1 MFAEDLPES
10 SNNPLNSADF
20 NPTGDTSDLLTPSL
34 VNESYSG
41 VGSSANFADLSDFAT
56 ENYDLDESKYAAV
69 AVENDPLLGD
79 NFAVNLAAN
88 DISDATLSIDQNLAA
103 TAGESFS
110 VAINLENGAGVQA
123 ADIFLKF
130 DTDILDVNEVSV
142 GSINPNW
149 SVFENINEET
159 GELRLSLFN
168 TQPLGNNPGS
178 IVEIEFQ
185 VAEDAVL
192 NNISTLDLVSAALN
206 ESFIPTLTDGSFEV
220 IPASFRVVDF
230 ATNPSGFEIKFNRE
244 LDLSEL
250 NLYDGQDLSDDLPD
264 LSLVGNKTGAVDGS
278 LVYDADRKTIT
289 FVKTGDILVADTYTV
304 TLDSRIDGFIDVEGE
319 LLDGDRDNLPGGD
332 YTQTFTIDKNK
343 ARILSLPDFTRGD
356 RQFVEVPNGSLGL
369 PISID
374 NGKKVTSIDLELSY
388 NPDFLDITGASLA
401 ADVPADWDIEINLD
415 TPGQVQLSLSGTK
428 ALSGK
433 DLELLFLEAIVP
445 TFAPDLASQVISI
458 SSVTLNEGKID
469 AVGDSAIHQVG
480 YLGDATGNGAYTS
493 LDASFIARVA
503 ARLDTG
509 FDAYPLTDPVVIGDV
524 TGDGTISSMDAAIV
538 AREAIAIRQ
547 PEIPEIVNQDWNA
560 SFINLTPETD
570 DDYRNYDF
578 SNPAATAVYRQS
590 KPDSISLN
598 LDLGY
603 DAPHPNVDPE
613 HFAMEA
619 WTSNYFDANK
629 VYKVTINSDNGTR
642 FFLRNP
648 DTDEIINLG
657 ADWRTRNLAFPT
669 TTHYFNVE
677 ESGFYDFTFQ
687 FYEGGVIAVVDIEL
701 TEAPDTVSVPDGLT
715 IPFNFNDYGP
725 ILSYGI
731 NENQDINPTVVNI
744 EDHGST
750 LHLAGNTWKAIE
762 LPYTITPDTVL
773 AFDFKT
779 DSPGEAHSIGID
791 VDLQNDPNNPDNFQ
805 QYFSLY
811 GTQTE
816 QLYNTEQI
824 AFHDYADMVNGSVF
838 IGEYKHYEIPI
849 GRFFSGETGEINY
862 LTFINDHD
870 VDNPTAES
878 FFSNVKL
885 YEDKSLPSLDF
896 KDYQI
901 KSYGINGPQDTQPI
915 IAQVED
921 NGDTLHLKGNT
932 WKAIDFPYTVTG
944 NTILEFDFKSTVEG
958 EGHGIGFD
966 DDLVNTEERNFAL
979 YGNDISS
986 QFLIKDFLDY
996 EDTIGE
1002 WKHYRIPVGEFYTG
1016 DMNHLFFINDEDVAN
1031 PTAESFFANLRVYE
1045 DSNLHIP
1052 AGNWKAEYFPNKE
1065 LYGHP
1070 LYVQNLG
1077 STNQFSRNWGNGSPD
1092 DVIPVDNFSAR
1103 ISSRRDLSDQLYQVH
1118 TQADDGVRV
1127 KVGDTTVVNK
1137 WQPQPFLHNTGY
1149 INTDDRVYPV
1159 TIDYF
1164 ENGGLAA
1171 LSFGL
1176 NEPNIP
1182 GEPVNTNNEWYSVL
1196 FHWDDSQG
1204 NQPPVDSFI
1213 DYANGI
1219 ATLNLGSNTRSDGK
1233 KGIVFDY
1240 EYGAVRGEGHRLP
1253 DDDFAIV
1260 AHTQADFD
1268 GSEYN
1273 FRVRGDDGFYLR
1285 AKKTNTNEWHDIT
1298 PTDNWQQV
1306 YGSHQEYKATLP
1318 AGRYDVHFYY
1328 YEHGGDAEF
1337 DLSWEKVG
1345 NKLNPNYVYQDV
1357 DYLNALYQDGYSK
1370 LGSNTHTYDH
1380 IIREAVDSVDVDSDR
1395 RVYAL
1400 VGGEVIEAKNGK
1412 EVSSKYWGYNGTV
1425 AIYNESL
1432 NKTFIYWHFADGSIN
1447 ENLQGK
1453 TVEAGSL
1460 IGIEGATGASYGA
1473 HTHVEIHSGK
1483 AYVDMSNPNAP
1494 KSPANSGRL
1503 HVPTVFQD
1511 AVRKGLV
1518 KLYQ

>member
-88 DISDATLSIDQNLAA
+88 DLSDASLSIDQNLAA
-103 TAGESFS
+103 TAGETFS

-123 ADIFLKF
+123 ADILLNF
-130 DTDILDVNEVSV
+130 DTDLLDVNEVSV
-142 GSINPNW
+142 GSLNPNW
-149 SVFENINEET
+149 SVFENINEEN
-159 GELRLSLFN
+159 GELRLSLFT
-168 TQPLGNNPGS
+168 TQPLINGTGS

-244 LDLSEL
+244 LDLSQL

-264 LSLVGNKTGAVDGS
+264 LTLVGNKTGAVNGS

-289 FVKTGDILVADTYTV
+289 FVKTGDILAPDTYTV
-304 TLDSRIDGFIDVEGE
+304 TLDSRIDGFIDLEGE

-731 NENQDINPTVVNI
+731 NEKQDINPTLVNI

-791 VDLQNDPNNPDNFQ
+791 VDLQNDPNDPDNFQ

-816 QLYNTEQI
+816 ALYNTEQI

-1337 DLSWEKVG
+1337 DLSWEKVATG
-1345 NKLNPNYVYQDV
+1345 
-1357 DYLNALYQDGYSK
+1357 G
-1370 LGSNTHTYDH
+1370 GGG
-1380 IIREAVDSVDVDSDR
+1380 
-1395 RVYAL
+1395 
-1400 VGGEVIEAKNGK
+1400 GGEGTPLLTVQGSQYFQERPDFYMQAGNGYAKYGYGSSLLGTNNFGQEGNCTWYAYGRLKELGYTPDDIMYGYPNANQWGNVLRNGARILGNNETPQPGDVAQWLSGSAGHVAVVEK
-1412 EVSSKYWGYNGTV
+1412 VENG
-1425 AIYNESL
+1425 
-1432 NKTFIYWHFADGSIN
+1432 FIYLSESHWGSDFDGDLDGDGLTLGDGTLHRIVKYSV
-1447 ENLQGK
+1447 G
-1453 TVEAGSL
+1453 T
-1460 IGIEGATGASYGA
+1460 
-1473 HTHVEIHSGK
+1473 
-1483 AYVDMSNPNAP
+1483 P
-1494 KSPANSGRL
+1494 KQYIR
-1503 HVPTVFQD
+1503 
-1511 AVRKGLV
+1511 LV
-1518 KLYQ
+1518 KH

>member
-1 MFAEDLPES
+1 MFDENLPES
-10 SNNPLNSADF
+10 TNNPLNSPDF
-20 NPTGDTSDLLTPSL
+20 NNLGDTSDLLTPSL
-34 VNESYSG
+34 ANETG
-41 VGSSANFADLSDFAT
+41 VGSSENFANLSNFAI
-56 ENYDLDESKYAAV
+56 ENYDLDESNYRVAA
-69 AVENDPLLGD
+69 ENDLLLGD

-103 TAGESFS
+103 TAGETFS
-110 VAINLENGAGVQA
+110 VAINLENGEGVQA

-130 DTDILDVNEVSV
+130 DTDLLDVNEVSV

-159 GELRLSLFN
+159 GELRLSLFH

-178 IVEIEFQ
+178 LVEIEFQ
-185 VAEDAVL
+185 VAEDAEID
-192 NNISTLDLVSAALN
+192 NISTLDLVSAALN

-230 ATNPSGFEIKFNRE
+230 ASNPSGFEIKFNRE

-250 NLYDGQDLSDDLPD
+250 NLYDGQDLSEDLPD
-264 LSLVGNKTGAVDGS
+264 LTLVGNKTGAVDGS

-289 FVKTGDILVADTYTV
+289 FVKTGGILAADTYTV
-304 TLDSRIDGFIDVEGE
+304 NLDSRIDGFIDVEGE
-319 LLDGDRDNLPGGD
+319 LLDGDRDNTPGGD

-356 RQFVEVPNGSLGL
+356 LQFVEVPNGSLGL

-374 NGKKVTSIDLELSY
+374 NAGKVTSIDLELSY
-388 NPDFLDITGASLA
+388 DADFLDITGASLA
-401 ADVPADWDIEINLD
+401 ADVPADWEIEINLD

-469 AVGDSAIHQVG
+469 GIGDRAIHQVG

-503 ARLDTG
+503 AGLDTG

-547 PEIPEIVNQDWNA
+547 PEIPEIVTQDWNA
-560 SFINLTPETD
+560 SFINLTRD
-570 DDYRNYDF
+570 NYDDYRSHNF
-578 SNPAATAVYRQS
+578 SKPVATAVYRQS
-590 KPDSISLN
+590 NSDSISLN
-598 LDLGY
+598 LNFENNS
-603 DAPHPNVDPE
+603 PQPNVEPDY
-613 HFAMEA
+613 FGMEA
-619 WTSNYFDANK
+619 WTNAYFDANK
-629 VYKVTINSDNGTR
+629 VYQITTNSDDGTR
-642 FFLRNP
+642 FFLKNP
-648 DTDEIINLG
+648 DTGEIINVG
-657 ADWRTRNLAFPT
+657 ADWRLRSVAFPT
-669 TTHYFNVE
+669 TNHYFNVE
-677 ESGFYDFTFQ
+677 ESGLYEFYVQYFER
-687 FYEGGVIAVVDIEL
+687 EGNSVVDIEL
-701 TEAPDTVSVPDGLT
+701 TEAPDTVTIKDELT
-715 IPFNFNDYGP
+715 IPFNFNDRGP

-731 NENQDINPTVVNI
+731 NENQDANPTVVNI

-762 LPYTITPDTVL
+762 IPYTITPDTVL

-779 DSPGEAHSIGID
+779 DSPGEGHGIG
-791 VDLQNDPNNPDNFQ
+791 VDFDLLNDRDDFQ

-811 GTQTE
+811 GTQDSP
-816 QLYNTEQI
+816 LDNTEQI
-824 AFHDYADMVNGSVF
+824 AFHNYADSVDQW
-838 IGEYKHYEIPI
+838 KHYEIPI

-870 VDNPTAES
+870 VANPTAES
-878 FFSNVKL
+878 IFSNVKI
-885 YEDKSLPSLDF
+885 YEDQSLPSVDF
-896 KDYQI
+896 QDYQI
-901 KSYGINGPQDTQPI
+901 KSYGINGSQDSQPI

-932 WKAIDFPYTVTG
+932 WKAIDFSYTVTG

-958 EGHGIGFD
+958 EGHAIGFD
-966 DDLVNTEERNFAL
+966 NDLVNTEERNFAL

-986 QFLIKDFLDY
+986 QFMVQDFLNY
-996 EDTIGE
+996 EDTVGE

-1016 DMNHLFFINDEDVAN
+1016 NMNHLFFVNDEDVAN
-1031 PTAESFFANLRVYE
+1031 PTAESFFANIRVYE

-1052 AGNWKAEYFPNKE
+1052 AGSWVGEYFPNKN
-1065 LYGHP
+1065 LQGHP
-1070 LYVQNLG
+1070 IFVENLG
-1077 STNQFSRNWGNGSPD
+1077 SANQFSRDWGLGSPN

-1103 ISSRRDLSDQLYQVH
+1103 ISSRRDLSDRLYQVH

-1137 WQPQPFLHNTGY
+1137 WQTQAFLHNTGY
-1149 INTDDRVYPV
+1149 INTEDRVYPV
-1159 TIDYF
+1159 TVEYF
-1164 ENGGLAA
+1164 ENGGVAA

-1196 FHWDDSQG
+1196 FHWDDSQV

-1213 DYANGI
+1213 DYSNGI

-1285 AKKTNTNEWHDIT
+1285 AKKTNTNEWYDIT

-1345 NKLNPNYVYQDV
+1345 NTPNPNYIYQDV

-1425 AIYNESL
+1425 AIYNEVL